1 MLDSRELND
10 EKRSCSRK
18 GISALITFGWLTF
31 WNSWQF
37 MDFASVS
44 ALGKQIFHCDDQG
57 LNWLYSASLVA
68 VVVSSIPA
76 IYLLEQHGAT
86 GNWSVMAIGTVAN
99 VCGGWLRWFSVA
111 QESYAVALL
120 SSIFLGFAGAAVIVS
135 IVPLAEHNFPKE
147 TRTLATTV
155 AVQLNYLGWCL
166 SSVVVPANSG
176 TKTELGSMLYTQAI
190 LISIS
195 LVLFPLFHQPR
206 PQCMCCGTPAPKDNM
221 NESSNLLHSD
231 NAVVATN
238 ALPQSNNAVGL
249 SHHVGQMV
257 ALCRNRAFLVQC
269 VCFAALGGISFAI
282 PAVQDELFLELG
294 LSQDMTKWT
303 NLCFLAT
310 GVTTGLTIG
319 TIFHQKNIQPTDFYS
334 MFTIRLLFGL
344 CTVSLSGLAVLAS
357 FASELSNSVVFSI
370 ASVLMCISGGC
381 SLGFVGIALPQAV
394 SVARPVS
401 EVYSASAVEWMLQ
414 IFGVVFAQWCA
425 GAGGSPSPSNSTI
438 LSPSSSSSLESTLT
452 SHSNGFVICAA
463 SCAAATFGLLF
474 FSTENKLLE

>member
-1 MLDSRELND
+1 
-10 EKRSCSRK
+10 
-18 GISALITFGWLTF
+18 
-31 WNSWQF
+31 
-37 MDFASVS
+37 
-44 ALGKQIFHCDDQG
+44 
-57 LNWLYSASLVA
+57 
-68 VVVSSIPA
+68 
-76 IYLLEQHGAT
+76 
-86 GNWSVMAIGTVAN
+86 
-99 VCGGWLRWFSVA
+99 
-111 QESYAVALL
+111 
-120 SSIFLGFAGAAVIVS
+120 
-135 IVPLAEHNFPKE
+135 
-147 TRTLATTV
+147 
-155 AVQLNYLGWCL
+155 
-166 SSVVVPANSG
+166 
-176 TKTELGSMLYTQAI
+176 
-190 LISIS
+190 
-195 LVLFPLFHQPR
+195 
-206 PQCMCCGTPAPKDNM
+206 MCCGTPAPKDNM

-357 FASELSNSVVFSI
+357 FASDLSNSVVFSI

-463 SCAAATFGLLF
+463 SCAAATSGLLF